1 MAKVDIL
8 GDKQGQRLDD
18 EVAKPEIF
26 SQSRRQ
32 RIQSVLQVFI
42 SLLFILGLWEGLVW
56 ALDVSHLIMPRPS
69 AIFASMVQM
78 FEAGTIYRHL
88 GLTVYEV
95 LLGFVIATV
104 VGISVGTVIAV
115 SPTLHRLVYPYI
127 VAFQSVPKVAV
138 APLMV
143 IWFGFGIES
152 KIAMTVVIAFFPILV
167 NTIAGLRS
175 VDQDQIELMRSL
187 VASRWQIFRFVRFP
201 NALPYIFAGLEIGIV
216 LSVIGA
222 IVGEFVGATG
232 GLGYMLTFANAR
244 LDTAAVFALLIVL
257 GAIGIILNTTITWIR
272 RKVVFWAESETDR
285 FAGA

>member
-1 MAKVDIL
+1 MTKADVL
-8 GDKQGQRLDD
+8 GKNQQEPLNNEVMQHEIIGQN
-18 EVAKPEIF
+18 
-26 SQSRRQ
+26 RRQ
-32 RIQSVLQVFI
+32 RLQATVQLAI
-42 SLLFILGLWEGLVW
+42 SLLIVLGLWEGIVRLFGI
-56 ALDVSHLIMPRPS
+56 SHLLLPRPS
-69 AIFASMVQM
+69 AIATSMWQM

-88 GLTVYEV
+88 SLTASEV
-95 LLGFVIATV
+95 LIGFVIAAI
-104 VGISVGTVIAV
+104 VGVAVGTVVAV
-115 SPTLHRLVYPYI
+115 SPALHRLVYPYI

-143 IWFGFGIES
+143 VWFGFGIES
-152 KIAMTVVIAFFPILV
+152 KIAMTVIIAFFPILV

-175 VDQDQIELMRSL
+175 VEQDQIELMQSL

-244 LDTAAVFALLIVL
+244 LDTPAVFALLIVL
-257 GAIGIILNTTITWIR
+257 GAIGIILNTTITWVR

>member
-1 MAKVDIL
+1 M
-8 GDKQGQRLDD
+8 
-18 EVAKPEIF
+18 
-26 SQSRRQ
+26 
-32 RIQSVLQVFI
+32 
-42 SLLFILGLWEGLVW
+42 
-56 ALDVSHLIMPRPS
+56 
-69 AIFASMVQM
+69 
-78 FEAGTIYRHL
+78 
-88 GLTVYEV
+88 
-95 LLGFVIATV
+95 
-104 VGISVGTVIAV
+104 
-115 SPTLHRLVYPYI
+115 
-127 VAFQSVPKVAV
+127 
-138 APLMV
+138 
-143 IWFGFGIES
+143 
-152 KIAMTVVIAFFPILV
+152 

-257 GAIGIILNTTITWIR
+257 GAIGIILNATISWVR